1 MIDPTRAPPDF
12 GWPTCPGD
20 TVCPGVTGP
29 LSIFPS
35 SATPTGIATVGDDVF
50 VTLFVT
56 GQLLRI
62 PRAGWQ
68 SGDAPIDATEVVAG
82 LEGPHTVLAR
92 PDGTL
97 WISEHL
103 AGRVVAVR
111 P

>member
-1 MIDPTRAPPDF
+1 
-12 GWPTCPGD
+12 
-20 TVCPGVTGP
+20 VY
-29 LSIFPS
+29 
-35 SATPTGIATVGDDVF
+35 
-50 VTLFVT
+50 VTLFAT
-56 GQLLRI
+56 GQLLRT
-62 PRAGWQ
+62 PRTDWQ

-92 PDGTL
+92 PDGSL